1 MNDIDPVFTTALQ
14 ERADGDVRVEAL
26 LDGARRRGVRHR
38 RNRRLATGA
47 GAGLAVA
54 AVLAATTLLPRGATA
69 PAPGGSA
76 PPTSRT
82 ATASSPA
89 ASSVVE
95 KPRPPAA
102 SLAPLTAGG
111 RIGEGHQIHLDTVD
125 PTPFT
130 LAWGSGNGVE
140 TIQASR
146 GKTSKFG
153 YSTYSVLVA
162 QTAERLDQETA
173 HLFAGEP
180 QTEPLR
186 INGGATGILRWSQ
199 EMATLRWQP
208 LPDVWAM
215 AWVRFHDSV
224 PDPLPVIT
232 ADDARGAM
240 LEVSSAV
247 RYDRVL
253 RCTAQFRLTWAPPGT
268 KTSACSLQ
276 WTGTTGSASFAFT
289 VPGRG
294 TFHVS
299 DTDAADWQPNTTYAG
314 KQVQSGRDGS
324 WIVVDGRGYLIEPGD
339 SGLTK
344 DQQLHVLT
352 GIQSGPPTDDPVR

>member
-1 MNDIDPVFTTALQ
+1 MNDIDQVFTTALQ
-14 ERADGDVRVEAL
+14 ERAGGDVRVEAL
-26 LDGARRRGVRHR
+26 LDGARRRGIRHR

-47 GAGLAVA
+47 GAALAVA
-54 AVLAATTLLPRGATA
+54 AVLAATTLLPRGAPT

-76 PPTSRT
+76 PPSS
-82 ATASSPA
+82 AGPSPA
-89 ASSVVE
+89 ASSIVE

-111 RIGEGHQIHLDTVD
+111 GVGEGRQIHLDTVD
-125 PTPFT
+125 PAPFT
-130 LAWGSGNGVE
+130 LAWTSSNGLE

-153 YSTYSVLVA
+153 YSTYLAVVT

-173 HLFAGEP
+173 HMFANEP

-186 INGGATGILRWSQ
+186 INGGATGTLRWSQ

-208 LPDVWAM
+208 LPGVWAM
-215 AWVRFHDSV
+215 AWVMFHDSV

-240 LEVSSAV
+240 LEVSSAI

-268 KTSACSLQ
+268 KTSTCSLQ
-276 WTGTTGSASFAFT
+276 WTGTTGSASFGFT

-294 TFHVS
+294 TFSVS

-314 KQVQSGRDGS
+314 KQVQSDRDGS
-324 WIVVDGRGYLIEPGD
+324 RIVVDGHGYLIEPGD

-352 GIQSGPPTDDPVR
+352 GIQPSAATDDPVR